1 MTRIT
6 FIPLLC
12 IVILVLQHYLFKTI
26 LISCFYVQKTIRNN
40 SKQIKKAINFA
51 LFSALTLGIF
61 SCNPSE
67 SVEEVTNEVAKQSVD
82 ISRKVIYAQEK
93 GEVRL
98 GKKLNDPYS
107 VKNMQTALDRLL
119 KEKGLRSFT
128 LSATHL
134 YIKFTPKT
142 EEELDKLKSYS
153 DLILYDYPIDYEII
167 GEGAYSYTNPELK
180 EEQPAEQYASV
191 PINYDLPKE
200 VDYEILEHLHIPDEY
215 NQDGTL
221 RSKTKVPEHLIEELV
236 TTSLILTDN
245 LDNEK
250 VSSKKTPF
258 ETHQMMRSS
267 WTPAGQIFFVENYNP
282 GTGVVNRTSPLVG
295 ASVRARRWHITHR
308 GLTDNNGRFSCD
320 GTFKRDANYS
330 IKWERQDFDL
340 RSGAFAQAI
349 YNGPKQSENWNL
361 TISSGESRNYA
372 IVHTAAQEYYYGN
385 RFGLKSPPTNGFW
398 NSRLKIK
405 VSNNDDSFHCKDCR
419 TFGAIPRLVIGNL
432 GRTADQIYGTTI
444 HEITHSSHW
453 ELRREEWNNNNTEQ
467 RLKESWAQGVEW
479 LFTTRRYRGYNSAY
493 VFQSD
498 YQWRTPVE
506 NPVYT
511 SLMVDLNDNFDQSI
525 NVTNAA
531 GQLLPIDRVAGYTFL

>member
-1 MTRIT
+1 MTCII
-6 FIPLLC
+6 FISVLC
-12 IVILVLQHYLFKTI
+12 IVILVLQHYLFQNIIKTY
-26 LISCFYVQKTIRNN
+26 FYVQKTIRNN
-40 SKQIKKAINFA
+40 SKQIKKIVNSTLILALSLGVFA
-51 LFSALTLGIF
+51 
-61 SCNPSE
+61 CNPSE
-67 SVEEVTNEVAKQSVD
+67 SIEEVTEEVAIKNSD
-82 ISRKVIYAQEK
+82 ISRKTTINIEK
-93 GEVRL
+93 
-98 GKKLNDPYS
+98 DDAS
-107 VKNMQTALDRLL
+107 V
-119 KEKGLRSFT
+119 
-128 LSATHL
+128 
-134 YIKFTPKT
+134 
-142 EEELDKLKSYS
+142 
-153 DLILYDYPIDYEII
+153 PIDYE
-167 GEGAYSYTNPELK
+167 
-180 EEQPAEQYASV
+180 
-191 PINYDLPKE
+191 LPKE
-200 VDYEILEHLHIPDEY
+200 IKYEIVEYLFIPDEY

-221 RSKTKVPEHLIEELV
+221 RSKTNIPEHLVEELV
-236 TTSLILTDN
+236 TISLTLTDN
-245 LDNEK
+245 LDKEK
-250 VSSKKTPF
+250 GASNNKNSLETP
-258 ETHQMMRSS
+258 QIMRSS
-267 WTPAGQIFFVENYNP
+267 WRPAGQIFFVENYNP
-282 GTGVVNRTSPLVG
+282 GTGIVNRTSPLVG

-330 IKWERQDFDL
+330 IKWERQDFDI
-340 RSGAFAQAI
+340 RSGTFGQAI
-349 YNGPKQSENWNL
+349 FNGSKQKGDWNL

-385 RFGLKSPPTNGFW
+385 RFGLKSPPRNGFW

-405 VSNNDDSFHCKDCR
+405 VSNNNRSFHCKDCR

-444 HEITHSSHW
+444 HEIAHSSHW
-453 ELRREEWNNNNTEQ
+453 ELRREEWNNNNTEE

-531 GQLLPIDRVAGYTFL
+531 GQLLPIDRVAGYTFLQMENILNNSDGFNQFRQQLIIQYNNPTEPFLVELFNNWN